1 MGSSIIFLYLHS
13 QNKNSKN
20 PQEAKQIKHQYSIQK
35 KKEREK
41 RKVLHSFE
49 GKKTG
54 ATNSHMIRS
63 DGFVLDFNFTAQN
76 ELKKNGNGE
85 SLIGKERRDFES
97 ETKL

>member
-1 MGSSIIFLYLHS
+1 
-13 QNKNSKN
+13 
-20 PQEAKQIKHQYSIQK
+20 
-35 KKEREK
+35 
-41 RKVLHSFE
+41 
-49 GKKTG
+49 
-54 ATNSHMIRS
+54 MIRS